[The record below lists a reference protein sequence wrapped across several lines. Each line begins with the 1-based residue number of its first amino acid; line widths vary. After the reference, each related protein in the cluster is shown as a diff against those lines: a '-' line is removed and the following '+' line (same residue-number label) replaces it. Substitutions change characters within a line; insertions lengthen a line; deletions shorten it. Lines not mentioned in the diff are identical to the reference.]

1 MRKYIADKYQIL
13 TDSQKWENITKR
25 KARELIKSGD
35 YKTIDLFDNDL
46 NFIAEGLFFSP
57 QVKQVEKFEDL
68 EEGLNKLM
76 NKYN

>member
-1 MRKYIADKYQIL
+1 MRKYKADKYQLL
-13 TDSQKWENITKR
+13 TDSQKWENITK
-25 KARELIKSGD
+25 KHARELINSGD
-35 YKTIDLFDNDL
+35 YKQIDLFDNDL

-57 QVKQVEKFEDL
+57 KVKQVEKFEDL

>member
-68 EEGLNKLM
+68 EQGLNKLM
-76 NKYN
+76 NKYK

>member
-46 NFIAEGLFFSP
+46 NFVAEGLFFSP

>member
-76 NKYN
+76 NKYK

>member
-46 NFIAEGLFFSP
+46 NFVAEGLFFSP

-76 NKYN
+76 NKYK